1 MHEIESF
8 FTAAGQY
15 EDDLRQLDVLI
26 REYAP
31 HLAPSIVRGMF
42 GKMLGY
48 GLVPYQ
54 TKAMKEPG
62 EWPLLAIAAQKNYIS
77 VYACV
82 VIDGQYIAE
91 KYEPQLGKVNCGK
104 SCIRFK
110 KLSDVNMIGMRTLLR
125 DIDTRYQSGEKLY

>member
-1 MHEIESF
+1 MNELEPF
-8 FTAAGQY
+8 FATAGQY
-15 EDDLRQLDVLI
+15 EDDLRQLDTLI
-26 REYAP
+26 REAAP
-31 HLAPSIVRGMF
+31 HLAPTVVEGMF

-54 TKAMKEPG
+54 TKSMKEPG

-77 VYACV
+77 IYACV

-91 KYEPQLGKVNCGK
+91 KYESQLGKVNCGK

-110 KLSDVNMIGMRTLLR
+110 RLSDINTCGLQTLLR

>member
-1 MHEIESF
+1 MNELEHF
-8 FTAAGQY
+8 FATAGRY
-15 EDDLRQLDVLI
+15 EDDLRQLDALI
-26 REYAP
+26 REAAP
-31 HLAPSIVRGMF
+31 HLAPTMVEGMF

-48 GLVPYQ
+48 GLVPYR
-54 TKAMKEPG
+54 TKSMKEPG

-77 VYACV
+77 IYACV

-91 KYEPQLGKVNCGK
+91 KYESQLGKANCGK

-110 KLSDVNMIGMRTLLR
+110 RLSDINPSGLQTLLR